1 MARIFNNLPE
11 RQAKVNSLLAAQE
24 KAEAA
29 KVTKKIGNQGCQ
41 NAILTNDIISCLNH
55 FPVLKRKE
63 RYRDKSQCKNEQV
76 IFITLAHAGVLLL
89 FIGLLALVRLKS

>member
-29 KVTKKIGNQGCQ
+29 KVTKKIRKQGCQ
-41 NAILTNDIISCLNH
+41 NAILTNDIIISCLASAC
-55 FPVLKRKE
+55 PVLKRKE
-63 RYRDKSQCKNEQV
+63 R
-76 IFITLAHAGVLLL
+76 
-89 FIGLLALVRLKS
+89 

>member
-29 KVTKKIGNQGCQ
+29 KVTKKIGKQGCQ
-41 NAILTNDIISCLNH
+41 NAILTNDIISCL
-55 FPVLKRKE
+55 K
-63 RYRDKSQCKNEQV
+63 
-76 IFITLAHAGVLLL
+76 
-89 FIGLLALVRLKS
+89 

>member
-24 KAEAA
+24 KTEAA

-41 NAILTNDIISCLNH
+41 NAILTNDSISCLNN
-55 FPVLKRKE
+55 FPGLKKE
-63 RYRDKSQCKNEQV
+63 RK
-76 IFITLAHAGVLLL
+76 I
-89 FIGLLALVRLKS
+89 

>member
-1 MARIFNNLPE
+1 MDGLNLILFILCIAAQGTQLACIFNNLPE

-29 KVTKKIGNQGCQ
+29 MVTKKNGKQGCQ
-41 NAILTNDIISCLNH
+41 NATLTDNIIISCLNS

-63 RYRDKSQCKNEQV
+63 R
-76 IFITLAHAGVLLL
+76 
-89 FIGLLALVRLKS
+89 